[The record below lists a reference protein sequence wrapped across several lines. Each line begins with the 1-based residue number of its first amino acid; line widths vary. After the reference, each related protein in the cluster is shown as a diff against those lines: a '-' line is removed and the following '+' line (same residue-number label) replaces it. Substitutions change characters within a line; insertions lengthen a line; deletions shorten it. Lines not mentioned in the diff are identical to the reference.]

1 MKVKRKIERRR
12 LIAQAPRN
20 PDNSTTDD
28 SDLEMITP
36 DVRQIKLWLKQHLLQ
51 QLLKP
56 LYIKRNENSEEPC
69 QQMHLK
75 IRDC

>member
-36 DVRQIKLWLKQHLLQ
+36 DVR
-51 QLLKP
+51 
-56 LYIKRNENSEEPC
+56 
-69 QQMHLK
+69 
-75 IRDC
+75 